1 MLVKKAN
8 IFRINLY
15 LLLFA
20 VLLENNAMSVS
31 QSTQVAMDEISS
43 LIAEKYIDENI
54 SQYAIDQGALDGMLS
69 ALDPYSTYYNNEELQ
84 NFNNNTDGKFY
95 GIGTEMVIDNDTR
108 CAIITSIIQ
117 NSPAAKAGII
127 VGDIITHIDDD
138 SVVGSKLSTIARKIR
153 GDIGTSVRLTF
164 YRPQTKETFTRLI
177 TRQKIDIKN
186 VSSKIYDK
194 NIAVIKIEYFN
205 NTTYDNFVDEL
216 NTIMGKYDIKG
227 LIIDLRNNP
236 GGLLNSSVDIANLFL
251 RNGQLITSVKTRN
264 NKKTYDYI
272 ARNTMDLFKDIKIA
286 VLINKGSA
294 SASEILAGALQDQGV
309 AKLIGEKSFGKAL
322 VQEVFKL
329 KKSQGAVKITT
340 GKYYT
345 PKDKQI
351 NGIGIQPDIEIPD
364 SKNNKYDSILQYG
377 IRYIKNSIKNN

>member
-153 GDIGTSVRLTF
+153 GDIGTSVRITF

-264 NKKTYDYI
+264 NQKTYDYI
-272 ARNTMDLFKDIKIA
+272 ARNTIDLFKDIKIA

-377 IRYIKNSIKNN
+377 IRYIKNNIKNN

>member
-153 GDIGTSVRLTF
+153 GDIGTSVRITF

-177 TRQKIDIKN
+177 TRKKIDIKN

-264 NKKTYDYI
+264 NQKTYDYI
-272 ARNTMDLFKDIKIA
+272 ARNTMDIFKDIKIA

-377 IRYIKNSIKNN
+377 IRYIKNNIKNN

>member
-1 MLVKKAN
+1 
-8 IFRINLY
+8 
-15 LLLFA
+15 
-20 VLLENNAMSVS
+20 
-31 QSTQVAMDEISS
+31 
-43 LIAEKYIDENI
+43 
-54 SQYAIDQGALDGMLS
+54 
-69 ALDPYSTYYNNEELQ
+69 
-84 NFNNNTDGKFY
+84 
-95 GIGTEMVIDNDTR
+95 
-108 CAIITSIIQ
+108 
-117 NSPAAKAGII
+117 
-127 VGDIITHIDDD
+127 
-138 SVVGSKLSTIARKIR
+138 
-153 GDIGTSVRLTF
+153 
-164 YRPQTKETFTRLI
+164 
-177 TRQKIDIKN
+177 
-186 VSSKIYDK
+186 
-194 NIAVIKIEYFN
+194 
-205 NTTYDNFVDEL
+205 
-216 NTIMGKYDIKG
+216 MGKYDIKG

-264 NKKTYDYI
+264 NQKTYDYI
-272 ARNTMDLFKDIKIA
+272 ARNTMDIFKDIKIA

-377 IRYIKNSIKNN
+377 IRYIKNNIKNN

>member
-153 GDIGTSVRLTF
+153 GDIGTSVRITF

-177 TRQKIDIKN
+177 IRQKIDIKN

-264 NKKTYDYI
+264 NQKTYDYI
-272 ARNTMDLFKDIKIA
+272 ARNTMDIFKDIKIA

-377 IRYIKNSIKNN
+377 IRYIKNNIKNN